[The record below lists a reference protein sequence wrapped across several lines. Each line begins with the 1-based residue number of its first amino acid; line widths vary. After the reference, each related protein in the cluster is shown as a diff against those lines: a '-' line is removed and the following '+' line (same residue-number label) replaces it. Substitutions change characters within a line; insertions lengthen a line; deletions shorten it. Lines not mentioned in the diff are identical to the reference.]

1 MPNTPIIPELEDRFA
16 NGRTLAT
23 ITIPYLG
30 IKLHR
35 LGRVEYNVSSR
46 DFSEYIYPFRI
57 SINHGQRKDKTEPIL
72 YIYHTL
78 WGRCVPFVKEILM
91 DMSTYTSPNVFKATL
106 DRYTGYANNY
116 YAYQRFRIVCY
127 KTMTF
132 QQLQEDNIYYQVLR
146 ATLNRIF
153 TNENAF
159 SFQDD
164 LSYRFTT
171 RTSLTYNISQRS
183 ASTGVSYDIF

>member
-1 MPNTPIIPELEDRFA
+1 MPNTPFIPELEDRFA

-35 LGRVEYNVSSR
+35 LGRIEYDMS
-46 DFSEYIYPFRI
+46 DCGFSEYIYPFRI
-57 SINHGQRKDKTEPIL
+57 SINYGQRKDKTEPIL

-78 WGRCVPFVKEILM
+78 WGRRVPFVKEILM
-91 DMSTYTSPNVFKATL
+91 DMATYASPATFKATL
-106 DRYTGYANNY
+106 SRYTGYPNNDH
-116 YAYQRFRIVCY
+116 AYHRFRVACY

-132 QQLQEDNIYYQVLR
+132 QQLQEDNIYYMVLR
-146 ATLNRIF
+146 TTLTRIF

-164 LSYRFTT
+164 LNYRFTT
-171 RTSLTYNISQRS
+171 RTSFTYNISQRS

>member
-1 MPNTPIIPELEDRFA
+1 MPNTPFIPELEDRFA

-35 LGRVEYNVSSR
+35 LSRVEYNVSSCG
-46 DFSEYIYPFRI
+46 FGEYIYPFRI
-57 SINHGQRKDKTEPIL
+57 SINYGQRKDRTEPIL

-78 WGRCVPFVKEILM
+78 WGRCVPFVKEILT
-91 DMSTYTSPNVFKATL
+91 DMALYTAPETFKSTL
-106 DRYTGYANNY
+106 HRYTGYGNDN

-127 KTMTF
+127 KTKTF
-132 QQLQEDNIYYQVLR
+132 QQLQEDNIYYRILR
-146 ATLNRIF
+146 VTLNRIF
-153 TNENAF
+153 TNENDF

-164 LSYRFTT
+164 ISYRLST
-171 RTSLTYNISQRS
+171 RKSLIYSIIQCS
-183 ASTGVSYDIF
+183 ASTGVSYDIY

>member
-1 MPNTPIIPELEDRFA
+1 MPNKLIIPELEDRFA

-46 DFSEYIYPFRI
+46 GFSEYIYPFRI
-57 SINHGQRKDKTEPIL
+57 SINYGQRKDRTEPIL

-78 WGRCVPFVKEILM
+78 WGRCVPFVKEIIT
-91 DMSTYTSPNVFKATL
+91 DMSTYASPNVFKSTL
-106 DRYTGYANNY
+106 ARYTDYGNDDT
-116 YAYQRFRIVCY
+116 AYQRFRIVCY
-127 KTMTF
+127 KVKTF

-146 ATLNRIF
+146 TTLNRIF
-153 TNENAF
+153 TNENEF

-164 LSYRFTT
+164 LGYRFTT
-171 RTSLTYNISQRS
+171 RSSFTYNIYQHY
-183 ASTGVSYDIF
+183 ASTGVSNGIY

>member
-1 MPNTPIIPELEDRFA
+1 MPNTPFIPELEDRFA

-35 LGRVEYNVSSR
+35 LGRIVCSTY
-46 DFSEYIYPFRI
+46 DGFSEYIYPFRI
-57 SINHGQRKDKTEPIL
+57 SINYGQRKDKTEPIL

-78 WGRCVPFVKEILM
+78 WGSCVPLVIEILR
-91 DMSTYTSPNVFKATL
+91 DMSTYASPTTFKATL
-106 DRYTGYANNY
+106 NRYTGYPNNDH
-116 YAYQRFRIVCY
+116 AYRRFRVVCY

-132 QQLQEDNIYYQVLR
+132 QQLQEDNIYYMALR
-146 ATLNRIF
+146 TTLNRIF
-153 TNENAF
+153 TNENEF

-171 RTSLTYNISQRS
+171 RTSLIYNISQRS